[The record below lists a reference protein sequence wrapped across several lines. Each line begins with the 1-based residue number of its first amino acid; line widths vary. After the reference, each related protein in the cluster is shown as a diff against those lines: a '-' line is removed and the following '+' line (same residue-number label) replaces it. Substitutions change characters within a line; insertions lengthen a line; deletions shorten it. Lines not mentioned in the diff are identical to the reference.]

1 MAGKGNIFDVI
12 GVLLPLAIVGGFG
25 FGIFFLIRLLLKLKK
40 RNDSKSIFYYVM
52 MLLCLVIMG
61 ASWILNMGWLRVFLT
76 LAAFPIIHA
85 VVFIIINGKAITK
98 QAYSVRLRIYTGLS
112 FLTSVLSHVLFPDG
126 GDEGGMYVFFGLI
139 QDEEIVGLA
148 TDVSVVCIGIYIV
161 VTILQLIEMGRIKK
175 MLAEEAINQ
184 AEEGETDQPLS

>member
-76 LAAFPIIHA
+76 WLAFPIIHA
-85 VVFIIINGKAITK
+85 VAVIIINGKAVTK
-98 QAYSVRLRIYTGLS
+98 LAYSVTLRIYTVISL
-112 FLTSVLSHVLFPDG
+112 LTSVLSHVLFPDG

-139 QDEEIVGLA
+139 ENETIVDTAFEISLICFA
-148 TDVSVVCIGIYIV
+148 AYIV
-161 VTILQLIEMGRIKK
+161 VTVLQLIEMGRIKK
-175 MLAEEAINQ
+175 KLARELTNQ
-184 AEEGETDQPLS
+184 WKEGEADQPLS